1 VTIVDHNPVI
11 EGTNDSSYID
21 VRIPL
26 EMIASGL
33 EMIPDEKLGRIDPD
47 MIVQMVKMGATGEL
61 IRINEERKFI
71 TIRVE

>member
-1 VTIVDHNPVI
+1 
-11 EGTNDSSYID
+11 
-21 VRIPL
+21 
-26 EMIASGL
+26 
-33 EMIPDEKLGRIDPD
+33 MIPDEKLGRIDPD